1 MDVDPERLKEMML
14 FQINRNIINL
24 YKRYLNI
31 LEDIRKDHA
40 SLLLKVQDKTS
51 KEYAESIDYF
61 DAKKYKYYRKKVL
74 DLGNEVFRDIE
85 KSLEYLEIKIK

>member
-1 MDVDPERLKEMML
+1 MDVDPERLKEMMS
-14 FQINRNIINL
+14 FQIHRNVINL

-61 DAKKYKYYRKKVL
+61 DTEKYNYYRKKVL